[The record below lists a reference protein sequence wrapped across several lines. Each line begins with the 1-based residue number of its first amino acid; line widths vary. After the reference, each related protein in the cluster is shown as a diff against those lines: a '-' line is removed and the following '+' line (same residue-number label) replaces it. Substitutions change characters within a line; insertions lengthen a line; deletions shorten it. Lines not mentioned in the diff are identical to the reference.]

1 LTDGEAERAS
11 DECASIEQ
19 ANAGASRLAEA
30 FSAGESQGEQEEAD
44 KA

>member
-19 ANAGASRLAEA
+19 ANAGASGLAET
-30 FSAGESQGEQEEAD
+30 FSAGESREQEEAD